1 MTSVCFQQQSRISTM
16 GIPKFHS
23 LITPTGHTITT
34 VNWKECSKL
43 KRSSLKKHATGL
55 PLKRTA
61 LFTLFN
67 FKIAA
72 CPNDH
77 EAKLVHPPSNKLPCS
92 WSISDVIY
100 VSWFS
105 HFYQR
110 FCLRDLHKQH
120 FVTCSSCS
128 KGTSCGIILIFSR
141 SYDSMCM
148 CEWFNVVVVAQ
159 THKLFLYQSR
169 SYLSVFMLCFAFD
182 LKSKVKFI
190 LLSSFRVAYRVEKNM
205 QFKCMH
211 FGKDD
216 DDDDD
221 DVAVVFLKLLTQGK
235 RRGKDVLLTEKHVEA
250 KASKLPFTDRD
261 S

>member
-1 MTSVCFQQQSRISTM
+1 MYCTYIFY
-16 GIPKFHS
+16 
-23 LITPTGHTITT
+23 
-34 VNWKECSKL
+34 
-43 KRSSLKKHATGL
+43 
-55 PLKRTA
+55 
-61 LFTLFN
+61 
-67 FKIAA
+67 
-72 CPNDH
+72 NDH
-77 EAKLVHPPSNKLPCS
+77 EAKLVRINNKNKDDGLTKWLHSPSSTVRATVVERCCTLLQINYLVVGQFPSDLRFLVQSFFIFFITVFCCS
-92 WSISDVIY
+92 D
-100 VSWFS
+100 
-105 HFYQR
+105 FYQR

-120 FVTCSSCS
+120 FVTCPSCS

-148 CEWFNVVVVAQ
+148 CEWFNVVVVQ

-182 LKSKVKFI
+182 LKIEVKFI

-221 DVAVVFLKLLTQGK
+221 DADEGGRDFIFSFQKLKNIARCGFRGKKEKRQGK

-250 KASKLPFTDRD
+250 KASKIPFTDRD